1 MNVLQFRLNKGNIN
15 ELQLPPKKRK
25 LLSISILKYFI
36 VPSILLVMLYSLVLF
51 LLQGYSVAW
60 TGFGDFTNP
69 NSAYVRGKTLWDW
82 MQLIIIPVFL
92 GISISLLSR
101 SERKNER
108 EVMVDSQREL
118 ALQSYLD
125 RMADLLAKEKL
136 RITKNREMFTIART
150 RTLTVLRGLDGTR
163 KGLVLRFLHEAG
175 LIGEGIAIVKLN
187 GADLRSVN
195 LESASLRNAHL
206 VSVDLAHA
214 NLSYANLSYANLSY
228 ANLDNGNLGNADLHG
243 ADLTEA
249 NLRDANLRDVLY
261 DKSTKWPERFDPKKA
276 GAVLLK

>member
-1 MNVLQFRLNKGNIN
+1 
-15 ELQLPPKKRK
+15 
-25 LLSISILKYFI
+25 
-36 VPSILLVMLYSLVLF
+36 
-51 LLQGYSVAW
+51 
-60 TGFGDFTNP
+60 
-69 NSAYVRGKTLWDW
+69 
-82 MQLIIIPVFL
+82 
-92 GISISLLSR
+92 
-101 SERKNER
+101 
-108 EVMVDSQREL
+108 MVDSQREL

-136 RITKNREMFTIART
+136 RITKNKEMFTIART
-150 RTLTVLRGLDGTR
+150 RTLTVLRGLDPTR

-187 GADLRSVN
+187 GADLRSAN

-206 VSVDLAHA
+206 ASVDLA
-214 NLSYANLSYANLSY
+214 YANLSY

-249 NLRDANLRDVLY
+249 NLRDANLRDALY

>member
-15 ELQLPPKKRK
+15 ELQLPPKKRT
-25 LLSISILKYFI
+25 LLSIRILKFFVVISI
-36 VPSILLVMLYSLVLF
+36 VLVMLYNLVLL
-51 LLQGYSVAW
+51 LLQGYSVGW

-82 MQLIIIPVFL
+82 MQLLIIPVFL
-92 GISISLLSR
+92 GISISLLNR

-108 EVMVDSQREL
+108 EVMVNSQREL

-136 RITKNREMFTIART
+136 RFTKNREMFTIART
-150 RTLTVLRGLDGTR
+150 RTLTVLRGLDPTR

-175 LIGEGIAIVKLN
+175 LIGEGIAVVKLN
-187 GADLRSVN
+187 GADLRSAN

-206 VSVDLAHA
+206 ASVDLA
-214 NLSYANLSYANLSY
+214 YANLSY

-249 NLRDANLRDVLY
+249 NLRDANLRDALY